1 MNALIEQV
9 RIGRRRAIAQLITQ
23 IENNDA
29 AARSAIKALY
39 SDTGKA
45 HIIGITGPP
54 GTGKSTLVNGIAKV
68 IRKSDLRVGIIAVD
82 PSSPF
87 TGGALLGD
95 RVRMRDLSGDVGI
108 FIRSMASRGSL
119 GGLARMTGN
128 VVKLLDAAGYEV
140 ILVETVGAGQAEV
153 DIASTAH
160 TTMVVEAPGMGDE
173 IQTIKAGILEI
184 ADLLV
189 VNKADRPGS
198 NRTVKALKAML
209 QMGQSRGYVD
219 HHGKKISVEMSEK
232 DRSDSSEHWQV
243 PVLDTVATDGK
254 GIEELVEVTFAHKT
268 HLQKSGQW
276 FQREKARCRQEIGQ
290 LLQTRYLAEI
300 RARVPTT
307 EREKLIVAVAER
319 RIDPYSAVD
328 ELFAQTNYRD

>member
-9 RIGRRRAIAQLITQ
+9 RTGRRRAIAQLITQ

-45 HIIGITGPP
+45 HIIGVTGPP
-54 GTGKSTLVNGIAKV
+54 GTGKSTLVNEIAKV

-95 RVRMRDLSGDVGI
+95 RVRMRDLSGDAGI

-160 TTMVVEAPGMGDE
+160 TTMVIEAPGMGDE

-198 NRTVKALKAML
+198 DRTVKALKAML
-209 QMGQSRGYVD
+209 QMGQSRGHVD

-254 GIEELVEVTFAHKT
+254 GIEELVEVTFSHKT
-268 HLQKSGQW
+268 YLQKSGQW
-276 FQREKARCRQEIGQ
+276 LLREKARCRQEVGQ
-290 LLQTRYLAEI
+290 LLQTRYLTEI
-300 RARVPTT
+300 QARVPMA

>member
-23 IENNDA
+23 IENNDT

-95 RVRMRDLSGDVGI
+95 RVRMRDLSGDAGI

-119 GGLARMTGN
+119 GGLAHMTGN

-198 NRTVKALKAML
+198 DRTVKALKAML

-300 RARVPTT
+300 RARVPTA

-328 ELFAQTNYRD
+328 ELFAQTNFRD

>member
-23 IENNDA
+23 IENNDT

-95 RVRMRDLSGDVGI
+95 RVRMRDLSGDAGI

-119 GGLARMTGN
+119 GGLAHMTGN

-198 NRTVKALKAML
+198 DRTVKALKAML

-268 HLQKSGQW
+268 HLQKSGEW
-276 FQREKARCRQEIGQ
+276 HQREKARCRQEIGQ

-300 RARVPTT
+300 RARVPTA

-328 ELFAQTNYRD
+328 ELFAQTNFRD

>member
-1 MNALIEQV
+1 VNALIEQV

-23 IENNDA
+23 IENNDT

-198 NRTVKALKAML
+198 DRTVKALKAML

>member
-45 HIIGITGPP
+45 HIIGVTGPP
-54 GTGKSTLVNGIAKV
+54 GTGKSTLVNEIAKV
-68 IRKSDLRVGIIAVD
+68 IRKSDLSVGIIAVD

-95 RVRMRDLSGDVGI
+95 RVRMRDLSGDAGI

-160 TTMVVEAPGMGDE
+160 TTMVIEAPGMGDE

-198 NRTVKALKAML
+198 DRTVKALKAML
-209 QMGQSRGYVD
+209 QMGQSRGHVD

-254 GIEELVEVTFAHKT
+254 GIEELVEVAFSHKT
-268 HLQKSGQW
+268 YLQKSGQW
-276 FQREKARCRQEIGQ
+276 LLREKARCRQEVGQ
-290 LLQTRYLAEI
+290 LLQTRYLTEI
-300 RARVPTT
+300 QARVPMA